1 MADLGQAYLM
11 YECSIE
17 LEKTHSVA
25 SNHGTLYYTEWL
37 FEKSAAMYEAAL
49 EINDGDYLI
58 WGNLAV
64 AYYYTPGMRHKS
76 RPCMNGPLS
85 WHSISIKS
93 IQIIPIYLSAWPVT
107 RRESGMSVSQ
117 D

>member
-11 YECSIE
+11 YKRSIE

-25 SNHGTLYYTEWL
+25 SNHGTLYYIEWL
-37 FEKSAAMYEAAL
+37 FEKSAAMYEAAM

-64 AYYYTPGMRHKS
+64 AYDYT
-76 RPCMNGPLS
+76 
-85 WHSISIKS
+85 
-93 IQIIPIYLSAWPVT
+93 
-107 RRESGMSVSQ
+107 SG
-117 D
+117 